1 MNAFTKLAVVFLFVG
16 AVLLAGPVFGFSSL
30 AANRGADVSV
40 GGSDALIGV
49 DATHLTLDG
58 PGNEATVSIEN
69 NAGRRLSLE
78 AEDTTGP
85 DLQVDGRL
93 SGTLAAGESLQA
105 TVSCNGGGTSGTE
118 SGIITV
124 TEAIS
129 DDGAITVREAT
140 LPVTVDYECTG
151 GKPGTPPGQPSDDD
165 TVIEPGGKS
174 NDEIDSDGTV
184 WIGDSGKANDEVK
197 AGGDVSIG
205 TGGKT
210 NDEVEAGGDI
220 VTGDD
225 YTANGE
231 LSAGGD
237 ISTGTN
243 VKMNDEVEAG
253 GDVSIGDGGKTNG
266 EVTAG
271 GSISTGDGYTANGE
285 LTATEDITVGSGSK
299 VQDDISA
306 GGDIYI
312 GSGSKV
318 DGELD
323 AGGDV
328 YVGDSVTF
336 NDDVTAEGT
345 LYVGCDVRFNGDLS
359 AGSVIDEC

>member
-58 PGNEATVSIEN
+58 PRDEATVSIEN

-85 DLQVDGRL
+85 DVQVDGQL
-93 SGTLAAGESLQA
+93 SGTLAAGESLQV
-105 TVSCNGGGTSGTE
+105 TVSCNGGGASGTD
-118 SGIITV
+118 SGIVTV

-129 DDGAITVREAT
+129 DDGSITVRDAT

-165 TVIEPGGKS
+165 VVIEPGGKS

-184 WIGDSGKANDEVK
+184 WIGDGGKANDEVK

-210 NDEVEAGGDI
+210 NDEVEAGGNI
-220 VTGDD
+220 VTADD

-237 ISTGTN
+237 
-243 VKMNDEVEAG
+243 
-253 GDVSIGDGGKTNG
+253 VSIGDGGKTNN

-271 GSISTGDGYTANGE
+271 GSITTGDDYTANGE

-299 VQDDISA
+299 IQNGISA
-306 GGDIYI
+306 GGDISI
-312 GSGSKV
+312 GSGSKIN
-318 DGELD
+318 GELD

-336 NDDVTAEGT
+336 NNEVTAGGT
-345 LYVGCDVRFNGDLS
+345 IYVGCDVRFNGDLS
-359 AGSVIDEC
+359 AGSVVDEC